1 MAPLKINGRIIKI
14 GFQRT
19 RDMHRM
25 GWPIDERSLGMNC
38 RDKQRAIIN
47 IVMIL
52 LTRLTIQSI
61 NPDAWV
67 GDGIEI
73 RENQRTTM
81 NYFIIIV

>member
-1 MAPLKINGRIIKI
+1 
-14 GFQRT
+14 
-19 RDMHRM
+19 
-25 GWPIDERSLGMNC
+25 
-38 RDKQRAIIN
+38 
-47 IVMIL
+47 MIL